1 MGMKL
6 IHSRYSSRKENEVES
21 AYHVNDIY
29 SLHKLL
35 TQSLFIIVVVHV
47 FGFYDNLKFFSM
59 DL

>member
-6 IHSRYSSRKENEVES
+6 IHSRYSSRKENKVES

-35 TQSLFIIVVVHV
+35 SLFIIVVVHL